1 MFDLVFVSLEDW
13 DDIWRRNQFL
23 CSGLAKRF
31 PENKILFIGRP
42 RLAHHAV
49 RSGGLGELHKSATWA
64 VPGHTNIRVA
74 RSLKLVPN
82 SLPGGRQFNDAMAR
96 SYIQR
101 VMKEVGIREHLLWL
115 NPHDAV
121 HMAGRMGEQAVIYDI
136 TDDWAL
142 ASGSPQEKQLIQE
155 QDHLL
160 CKKADL
166 VVVCSQALEHS
177 RKSLAKRIL
186 LLPNG
191 VNVEHYQSVSQAQK
205 AGAWPSP
212 VFGYTGTLHSDRVD
226 VNLIAAIAAAFPQG
240 SVVLVGPGKLQNE
253 DLQLLSKYN
262 NVHFTGAVPYAQIP
276 KNMAEFDVC
285 IVPHVESEFTE
296 SLNPIKL
303 WEYLASGKPIV
314 TSNVAGFR
322 EYSELCHIAS
332 GASEFVAACQAALQE
347 DASRAE
353 LRMAEAAKH
362 SWDTRIDCLLSVL
375 EDVVGQGKQKAVT

>member
-1 MFDLVFVSLEDW
+1 
-13 DDIWRRNQFL
+13 
-23 CSGLAKRF
+23 
-31 PENKILFIGRP
+31 
-42 RLAHHAV
+42 
-49 RSGGLGELHKSATWA
+49 
-64 VPGHTNIRVA
+64 
-74 RSLKLVPN
+74 
-82 SLPGGRQFNDAMAR
+82 
-96 SYIQR
+96 
-101 VMKEVGIREHLLWL
+101 MKEVGIREHLLWL

-166 VVVCSQALEHS
+166 VVVCSQALEQS

-191 VNVEHYQSVSQAQK
+191 VNVEHYQSVSRAQK

-253 DLQLLSKYN
+253 DLQLLSKYK

-314 TSNVAGFR
+314 SSNVAGFR

-347 DASRAE
+347 DASRAK